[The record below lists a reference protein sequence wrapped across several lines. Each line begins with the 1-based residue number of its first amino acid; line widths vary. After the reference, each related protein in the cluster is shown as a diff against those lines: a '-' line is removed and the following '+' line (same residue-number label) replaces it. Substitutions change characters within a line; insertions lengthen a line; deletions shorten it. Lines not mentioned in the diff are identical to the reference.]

1 MATVAHK
8 LGIEPGHAI
17 LLLDPTPATA
27 ELLRAECP
35 LAEFFPEHR
44 PGKRYEAAFFWPATL
59 DGLTARFATLQR
71 RIIPSGAIW
80 AVIPKRPVAKRLGLA
95 LTWEEMQAAGL
106 RTDLVDNKI
115 VSLSAEEYATRF
127 VIRKDRRSRYE

>member
-44 PGKRYEAAFFWPATL
+44 PGKRYEAAFFYALFLRGYPLQKLRADIDVSPQVLERWQRLAADDPWYKTTVERM
-59 DGLTARFATLQR
+59 LTYRKEVL
-71 RIIPSGAIW
+71 AIFDSL
-80 AVIPKRPVAKRLGLA
+80 V
-95 LTWEEMQAAGL
+95 L
-106 RTDLVDNKI
+106 RELHTPI
-115 VSLSAEEYATRF
+115 STQ
-127 VIRKDRRSRYE
+127 